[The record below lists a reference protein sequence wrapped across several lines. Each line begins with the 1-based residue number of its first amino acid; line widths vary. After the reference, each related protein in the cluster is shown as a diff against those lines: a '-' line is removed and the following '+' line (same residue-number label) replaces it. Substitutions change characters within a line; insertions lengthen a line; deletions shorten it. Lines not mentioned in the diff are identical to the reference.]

1 MVINSFE
8 TKTSSQSQEK
18 KSGQSLLVDCNTWL
32 LYYIMWLD
40 YIIWVINLNSFPLV
54 NFQPVYDDDELH
66 LIVGFYYS
74 CIYKKKFI
82 IEYCWVCLPISFIY
96 EVAFNFFPI
105 GFQPFHDY
113 DELHIVVVFYHFW
126 ICKNFYH
133 WILLGLPT
141 KSGWC
146 NVGVM
151 LTIYSI
157 LHVCPL
163 IFIVETL

>member
-40 YIIWVINLNSFPLV
+40 YVIRVINLNSFPLV

-74 CIYKKKFI
+74 CIYKKNLSLNI
-82 IEYCWVCLPISFIY
+82 V
-96 EVAFNFFPI
+96 
-105 GFQPFHDY
+105 GFAYQSLSY
-113 DELHIVVVFYHFW
+113 
-126 ICKNFYH
+126 
-133 WILLGLPT
+133 T
-141 KSGWC
+141 K
-146 NVGVM
+146 
-151 LTIYSI
+151 
-157 LHVCPL
+157 
-163 IFIVETL
+163 